1 MGITVNLTDAWQQF
15 KAASTALNNT
25 LDPNNIREQ
34 SQMVRIRSTGIRIP
48 YLSRSLDDNDVI
60 SFRSLLPPNKYG
72 ISIIVLSKLWL
83 LAHFACFLSVGAI
96 EHPSNN

>member
-34 SQMVRIRSTGIRIP
+34 SQMVCIKSTGIRIP
-48 YLSRSLDDNDVI
+48 YLSQSLDDNNDNDGI
-60 SFRSLLPPNKYG
+60 SCRSLLPPNK
-72 ISIIVLSKLWL
+72 
-83 LAHFACFLSVGAI
+83 
-96 EHPSNN
+96 

>member
-34 SQMVRIRSTGIRIP
+34 SQMVRIKSTGIRIP
-48 YLSRSLDDNDVI
+48 NLSQSSDDNDDNDGI
-60 SFRSLLPPNKYG
+60 SFRSLLPPNK
-72 ISIIVLSKLWL
+72 
-83 LAHFACFLSVGAI
+83 
-96 EHPSNN
+96 